1 MSPSALPCDYLRA
14 EEAYLLEVVDLCP
27 GQSSHAPLTDEPAG
41 WSLLAGFS
49 DRIAPTAQRSLWV
62 RLFLLYGGRRRL
74 VNLPERAAV
83 PIGSG
88 AQGDHRASARIA
100 LPQ

>member
-1 MSPSALPCDYLRA
+1 MSPSALPCGYLRA
-14 EEAYLLEVVDLCP
+14 EEAYPLEVVDMCP
-27 GQSSHAPLTDEPAG
+27 RQSSHAPLTDEPAG
-41 WSLLAGFS
+41 WGLSAGFS
-49 DRIAPTAQRSLWV
+49 DRMAPTARQSPWV
-62 RLFLLYGGRRRL
+62 RLFLLYGGQRQL

-100 LPQ
+100 LRQ